1 MADALRRAP
10 VNSMSVVQSV
20 GPQAGML
27 TTGEIDSLVA
37 GAPER
42 YWPTPI

>member
-1 MADALRRAP
+1 MADALRQAP
-10 VNSMSVVQSV
+10 VTSMSVVQSV
-20 GPQAGML
+20 GPQTGLL

-37 GAPER
+37 GAFER